1 MSKVLSVENG
11 NYVVKVESGKKI
23 ILDTS
28 RGEVDNDGN
37 LLGEVVING
46 SLLVRGDTTTVNS
59 QDTNIL
65 DNILVLNKYE
75 DPQGINGILK
85 NNRAGIE
92 IDRGQ
97 SSRVRMVFDETISWT
112 MGGAQGDGLFIF
124 EDDAY
129 TYPIPIYV
137 GGIKSPGTLWIDCS
151 NEAISVTNSVAY
163 EEKVFHYVAGQIN
176 DNGNDG
182 IVDDDYIPNARA
194 VVDYVQ
200 YAFNT
205 IGVQSGIENFN
216 TSFRVYDNQLDS
228 SESRAEA
235 SIDGTVVFQ
244 VYEDRTIINS
254 VKIVDNNISPKLID
268 TDLVLEAPGVATVK
282 IKDVLELTETPHTGD
297 IKVDPFAPAEGIKIY
312 SKIPHTGNTGLYFIN
327 RNNTNDELISKNR
340 SILYS
345 MLF

>member
-85 NNRAGIE
+85 DTSGIE

-97 SSRVRMVFDETISWT
+97 APRVRMVFDETISWT
-112 MGGAQGDGLFIF
+112 MGGVQGDGLFTF
-124 EDDAY
+124 ENDGY

-137 GGIKSPGTLWIDCS
+137 CGINSPGTLWIDCS
-151 NEAISVTNSVAY
+151 NEAISVKNSV
-163 EEKVFHYVAGQIN
+163 E
-176 DNGNDG
+176 
-182 IVDDDYIPNARA
+182 
-194 VVDYVQ
+194 
-200 YAFNT
+200 
-205 IGVQSGIENFN
+205 
-216 TSFRVYDNQLDS
+216 
-228 SESRAEA
+228 
-235 SIDGTVVFQ
+235 
-244 VYEDRTIINS
+244 
-254 VKIVDNNISPKLID
+254 
-268 TDLVLEAPGVATVK
+268 
-282 IKDVLELTETPHTGD
+282 
-297 IKVDPFAPAEGIKIY
+297 
-312 SKIPHTGNTGLYFIN
+312 
-327 RNNTNDELISKNR
+327 
-340 SILYS
+340 
-345 MLF
+345 